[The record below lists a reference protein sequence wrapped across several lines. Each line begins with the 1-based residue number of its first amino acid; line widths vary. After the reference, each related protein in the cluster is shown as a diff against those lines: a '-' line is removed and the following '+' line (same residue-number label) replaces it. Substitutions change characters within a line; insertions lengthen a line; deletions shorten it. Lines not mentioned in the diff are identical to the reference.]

1 MADLSRR
8 DKTVSRSPKQVRAKA
23 RSIAEEI
30 GENTEEMLGMIGS
43 RACSLVERYGVTLA
57 AERIV
62 DMFEI
67 DCLAAVVRALE
78 DVVSKKP
85 VKKESKC
92 EAEDND
98 EGVESDE
105 QRDMDD
111 EDDDEA
117 CESSSDHEPE
127 RVEYLRSD
135 MVTVVRALLVDDDLD
150 DGKPL
155 MRLRRLDNGELLRAS
170 RHRVLRGSERRG
182 VYEMDGEESVP
193 DARGSL
199 RQTKMLGGGGAKGAL
214 PDLRAS
220 IARVRS
226 GAASGAS
233 RPTEGSGTI
242 DQPSTE
248 EVDLFA
254 NWGSVRSDGSHRT
267 RTRPGASGREC
278 AASDDDSR
286 VSELIDG
293 SRPSVRSGM
302 RSMLGSLA
310 DHSPVG
316 AGGGGVGRAK
326 VDPGHEASGMPMVA
340 KTSTGEDASEHF
352 KLATVAFDDGEGK
365 KPVKKLRVPAVTSLK
380 EIKEF
385 DEMMFWILRGAGEKE
400 HKPSYF

>member
-1 MADLSRR
+1 
-8 DKTVSRSPKQVRAKA
+8 
-23 RSIAEEI
+23 
-30 GENTEEMLGMIGS
+30 MIGS

-85 VKKESKC
+85 VKKEPKR
-92 EAEDND
+92 EEEDDD

-105 QRDMDD
+105 QREVDD

-117 CESSSDHEPE
+117 CESRSDHEPE

-135 MVTVVRALLVDDDLD
+135 MVTVGQAHLADDDLD
-150 DGKPL
+150 DGKPP

-170 RHRVLRGSERRG
+170 RHRVLRGAERRG
-182 VYEMDGEESVP
+182 VYEMDGKESVS

-199 RQTKMLGGGGAKGAL
+199 RQTGMLGGGGAKGAL
-214 PDLRAS
+214 PDFRAS
-220 IARVRS
+220 VARGRS
-226 GAASGAS
+226 GAASGVS
-233 RPTEGSGTI
+233 RPTEGSGTV
-242 DQPSTE
+242 DQSSTR

-267 RTRPGASGREC
+267 RTPPGVFGREC
-278 AASDDDSR
+278 AASDDGSR
-286 VSELIDG
+286 VSELTDG

-310 DHSPVG
+310 DHSPVERVLV
-316 AGGGGVGRAK
+316 AWVEPRSILAMRRRAC
-326 VDPGHEASGMPMVA
+326 
-340 KTSTGEDASEHF
+340 
-352 KLATVAFDDGEGK
+352 
-365 KPVKKLRVPAVTSLK
+365 R
-380 EIKEF
+380 
-385 DEMMFWILRGAGEKE
+385 W
-400 HKPSYF
+400 